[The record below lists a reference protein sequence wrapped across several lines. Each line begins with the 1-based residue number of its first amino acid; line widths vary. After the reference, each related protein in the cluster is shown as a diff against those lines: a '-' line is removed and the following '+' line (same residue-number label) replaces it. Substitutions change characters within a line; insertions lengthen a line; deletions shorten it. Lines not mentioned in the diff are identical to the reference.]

1 MDLKSLY
8 SERFSAD
15 AGDQANLKKKNAIWA
30 VLCREFFQKYI
41 PEGAVIVD
49 IGAGYCEFINNIRTS
64 VKSLEPN
71 KPAGRK
77 IAVDLNEDIRR
88 FAGPDVEV
96 INGDVLDIRSLD
108 SDSCDVIF
116 ISNFLEHLPDKNLI
130 LRLFS
135 ECRRLLCPG
144 GRLLILQPNIRYV
157 GGAYWDFFDH
167 HTPLTE
173 KSLAEALL
181 LSGFKIEASIA
192 QFLPYTTKSRLP
204 QHPALIS
211 LYLKIPLV
219 WRIMGKQCFVSATP
233 K

>member
-1 MDLKSLY
+1 MDLKTLY

-15 AGDQANLKKKNAIWA
+15 AEDQANLKKKNAIWE
-30 VLCREFFQKYI
+30 VLCRDFFQKYI

-64 VKSLEPN
+64 VKPVKQDESV
-71 KPAGRK
+71 GRK

-88 FAGPDVEV
+88 FAGPGVEV
-96 INGDVLDIRSLD
+96 INGDVLDIRSLE
-108 SDSCDVIF
+108 SASCDVIF
-116 ISNFLEHLPDKNLI
+116 VSNFLEHLPDKNLV

-135 ECRRLLCPG
+135 ECRRLLRPG

-157 GGAYWDFFDH
+157 KGAYWDFFDH
-167 HTPLTE
+167 HIPLTE

-181 LSGFKIEASIA
+181 ISGFKIEVSIA
-192 QFLPYTTKSRLP
+192 KFLPYTTKSRLP

-211 LYLKIPLV
+211 LYLKIPLAWQV
-219 WRIMGKQCFVSATP
+219 MGKQCFVSAIP

>member
-1 MDLKSLY
+1 MDLKTLY
-8 SERFSAD
+8 SERFAAD
-15 AGDQANLKKKNAIWA
+15 AADQANLKKKNAIWE
-30 VLCREFFQKYI
+30 VLCREFFQKFI

-64 VKSLEPN
+64 VKSPE
-71 KPAGRK
+71 KSGAAGRK
-77 IAVDLNEDIRR
+77 IAVDLNEDIKR

-108 SDSCDVIF
+108 SDSCDVVF
-116 ISNFLEHLPDKNLI
+116 ISNFLEHLPNKDLI

-135 ECRRLLCPG
+135 ECRRLLRPG

-157 GGAYWDFFDH
+157 KGAYWDFFDH

-181 LSGFKIEASIA
+181 LSGFRVETSFAK
-192 QFLPYTTKSRLP
+192 FLPYTTKSRLP

-211 LYLKIPLV
+211 LYLKIPLA
-219 WRIMGKQCFVSATP
+219 WQFLGKQCFVAATP